1 MSKISL
7 QCAGNSIAKQTRCPI
22 CGSIEIKE
30 TLDGYECPQCR
41 TKFNNEEC
49 NIEEY
54 EEED

>member
-7 QCAGNSIAKQTRCPI
+7 QCAENSIAKQTRCPI
-22 CGSIEIKE
+22 CGSIEIKK

-41 TKFNNEEC
+41 TKFNNEEH